1 VLELHPHRLA
11 VQPGEVVLGVPDGA
25 HTVYKGFGD
34 TVVEG
39 VAGDGLQFVEL
50 PVVKVKAGS
59 LLETLGASIMWV
71 ILGYNLQSQTQ
82 GVHLGS

>member
-1 VLELHPHRLA
+1 VLELHPHRRA

-25 HTVYKGFGD
+25 YTVYKGFGD

-39 VAGDGLQFVEL
+39 VAGDGLQLVEL

-59 LLETLGASIMWV
+59 LLETLGTIRV
-71 ILGYNLQSQTQ
+71 ILGYNLQTQTQ
-82 GVHLGS
+82 GIHLGS